1 MSLCL
6 DVILF
11 TLKGKP
17 VKDNK
22 YVTIFNMW
30 LSMCWK
36 YAGLGP
42 RDLLTIKMD
51 SETYNHMKQ
60 DLVFVGLH
68 NMATCPVKLVLCPP
82 PATLQEGMMIR
93 YIPVEYKQDV
103 YMYCDIDILIIKP
116 LELLIRATKP
126 NTIYPHPEGHLT
138 HSDYGAAFTEEELA
152 AFTKTHPF
160 SLGYSSGKYLI
171 HGKEL
176 YKELMASVSRLFHEN
191 PTLHYTIDQPFF
203 NKAVHTGPY
212 TVDEALFNRT
222 TISQN
227 YHFYSKGDTVLLDAM
242 GIPGDGDFH
251 FEKLIQFYI
260 LGISGLL

>member
-22 YVTIFNMW
+22 YVAIFNMW

-36 YAGLGP
+36 NSGVGS
-42 RDLLTIKMD
+42 RDSLSIKMD
-51 SETYNHMKQ
+51 SETYEYLKK
-60 DLVFVGLH
+60 DLVFTPLL
-68 NMATCPVKLVLCPP
+68 NAAPCPIKLILCPP
-82 PATLQEGMMIR
+82 PPTLQEGMMMR
-93 YIPVEYKQDV
+93 YIPLEYAQDV
-103 YMYCDIDILIIKP
+103 YMYCDIDILIVKP
-116 LELLIRATKP
+116 LTSLTGAMKP
-126 NTIYPHPEGHLT
+126 NTVYVHPEGPLT
-138 HSDYGAAFTEEELA
+138 DPNYGAAFTGEELA
-152 AFTKTHPF
+152 ELAKTHPF
-160 SLGYSSGKYLI
+160 PLGYSSGKYLI

-176 YKELMASVSRLFHEN
+176 YRDLMASVSRLFDEN

-212 TVDEALFNRT
+212 TVDEAMFNRT

-227 YHFYSKGDTVLLDAM
+227 YHFYSKNTTVLLDAM

-251 FEKLIQFYI
+251 LEKLIQFYI
-260 LGISGLL
+260 LGVSGLL